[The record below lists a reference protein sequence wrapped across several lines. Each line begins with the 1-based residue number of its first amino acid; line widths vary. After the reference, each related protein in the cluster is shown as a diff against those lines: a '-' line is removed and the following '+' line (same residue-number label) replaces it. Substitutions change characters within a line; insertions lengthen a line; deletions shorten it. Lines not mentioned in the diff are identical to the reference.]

1 MEEVNQE
8 VDLKVG
14 LVKIGEQR
22 CNNWEVAQKK
32 FREYLEDGT
41 KQNKCKNFKQSKIQS
56 ELLKDVYDDEY
67 RWLQCNADAKKTGAI
82 FNLQEQKV
90 EIIR

>member
-22 CNNWEVAQKK
+22 CNNWEVVWKK
-32 FREYLEDGT
+32 FIKYLEDGA
-41 KQNKCKNFKQSKIQS
+41 KQNKSKNFK
-56 ELLKDVYDDEY
+56 
-67 RWLQCNADAKKTGAI
+67 
-82 FNLQEQKV
+82 
-90 EIIR
+90 